1 MKYSDLIQ
9 FKPITEV
16 VKFGDLKEETKRQ
29 HFVVTFVFS
38 DQYRNAYIPMIC
50 SNLDF
55 TETEI
60 IENGRHHPKE
70 FFGLQIVG
78 SYGTGKSH
86 LMSLFSLIAED
97 EKYLQYVTD
106 EDAKIHLQKIAGKY
120 KVLRFEINSEKELW
134 GIVCYQIDKFLREIG
149 VDYSITADTSYE
161 NNDVKLQKMMA
172 AFEEK
177 YPDKGFLLVID

>member
-1 MKYSDLIQ
+1 MKYRDLIH

-16 VKFGDLKEETKRQ
+16 IRFGDLRDERKRQ
-29 HFVVTFVFS
+29 QFVETFVFS
-38 DQYRNAYIPMIC
+38 EKYRKSYIPMIC

-60 IENGRHHPKE
+60 IVNGRHEPKE

-97 EKYLQYVTD
+97 EQYLQYVTD
-106 EDAKIHLQKIAGKY
+106 EQAKADLSKIAGKY

-134 GIVCYQIDKFLREIG
+134 GIVCYQIDKFLSNLG
-149 VDYSITADTSYE
+149 VDYSLTNDTTFE

-172 AFEEK
+172 A
-177 YPDKGFLLVID
+177 

>member
-1 MKYSDLIQ
+1 MKYRDLIH

-16 VKFGDLKEETKRQ
+16 IRFGDLRDERKRQ
-29 HFVVTFVFS
+29 QFVETFVFS
-38 DQYRNAYIPMIC
+38 EQYRRSYIPMIC

-60 IENGRHHPKE
+60 IVNGRHEPKE

-97 EKYLQYVTD
+97 EQYLQYVTD
-106 EDAKIHLQKIAGKY
+106 EQAKADLSKIAGKY
-120 KVLRFEINSEKELW
+120 KVLRFEINSEKQCFSLLHDF
-134 GIVCYQIDKFLREIG
+134 IKSLII
-149 VDYSITADTSYE
+149 SIISKASFSDILLFPASILSTIFNSKSLITLSIISY
-161 NNDVKLQKMMA
+161 
-172 AFEEK
+172 
-177 YPDKGFLLVID
+177 

>member
-1 MKYSDLIQ
+1 
-9 FKPITEV
+9 
-16 VKFGDLKEETKRQ
+16 
-29 HFVVTFVFS
+29 
-38 DQYRNAYIPMIC
+38 MIC

-60 IENGRHHPKE
+60 IVNGRYEPKE

-97 EKYLQYVTD
+97 ETYLQYVTD
-106 EDAKIHLQKIAGKY
+106 EQAKSHLEKIAGKY

-134 GIVCYQIDKFLREIG
+134 V
-149 VDYSITADTSYE
+149 SS
-161 NNDVKLQKMMA
+161 
-172 AFEEK
+172 
-177 YPDKGFLLVID
+177 VIR